1 MEKLLLENRV
11 TYRVIV
17 STDDQRVDVSKTS
30 VVAQIKDSTGV
41 SSLRNLELNE
51 NNQWQLL
58 ITPEAMARYS
68 VGLQVSGLRI
78 DGEPVKEI
86 LASQYFTYP
95 AEDDPVPLADVDLPA
110 DDVEDDAENNLPT
123 DMSGIGEENSVNDD
137 TQTAPPVQPSGNKKW
152 LMYISIGITHLLV
165 FGLAFLAYRMFV
177 SKKAKEELDELQEI
191 LEVDVQK
198 IADGKR
204 PAPDMQ
210 ELMENS
216 APAIDV
222 SAEDTGAEIDIDL
235 AGKVDAD
242 FDDFLADLDSPL
254 STDNDDENLDDDKK

>member
-1 MEKLLLENRV
+1 
-11 TYRVIV
+11 
-17 STDDQRVDVSKTS
+17 
-30 VVAQIKDSTGV
+30 
-41 SSLRNLELNE
+41 
-51 NNQWQLL
+51 
-58 ITPEAMARYS
+58 
-68 VGLQVSGLRI
+68 
-78 DGEPVKEI
+78 
-86 LASQYFTYP
+86 
-95 AEDDPVPLADVDLPA
+95 LADVDLPA

-222 SAEDTGAEIDIDL
+222 SAEDTG
-235 AGKVDAD
+235 
-242 FDDFLADLDSPL
+242 
-254 STDNDDENLDDDKK
+254 